1 MIKFRDYLKSK
12 VIHEPASQKYKI
24 MMKRPVTFFDG
35 YEKIKLQKPTKLSS
49 SATKMELF
57 EVQDAMIMSNQ
68 RLQYEKKLDVDFL
81 DMMSELVGGGE
92 AELIS
97 ELKRQIDTITLNLKY
112 SFNRLR
118 PRETAKFYG
127 KNLVPHVAV
136 DTPSYPSN
144 HTAVGYV
151 VAGVLAKKY
160 PEHERELL
168 RIAEDNANSRVSL
181 GVHFVSDV
189 DAGKE
194 LADRLLDKYN
204 NITESSDTFKFVAPR
219 RETNEKF

>member
-151 VAGVLAKKY
+151 VAGGLAKKY

-181 GVHFVSDV
+181 GVHFTSDV

>member
-1 MIKFRDYLKSK
+1 
-12 VIHEPASQKYKI
+12 
-24 MMKRPVTFFDG
+24 
-35 YEKIKLQKPTKLSS
+35 
-49 SATKMELF
+49 MELF
-57 EVQDAMIMSNQ
+57 EVQDAMIMSNE
-68 RLQYEKKLDVDFL
+68 RLQYEKKLDIDFL
-81 DMMSELVGGGE
+81 EMMSELVGGGE

-112 SFNRLR
+112 SYNRLR

-181 GVHFVSDV
+181 GVHFTSDV

>member
-181 GVHFVSDV
+181 GVHFTSDV

>member
-1 MIKFRDYLKSK
+1 MIRFGNYLKSK
-12 VIHEPASQKYKI
+12 VIHETASQKYKI

-35 YEKIKLQKPTKLSS
+35 YENIKLQKPTKLSS

-81 DMMSELVGGGE
+81 EMMSELVGGE

>member
-1 MIKFRDYLKSK
+1 MIRFGDYLKSK
-12 VIHEPASQKYKI
+12 VIHEAASQKYKL

-81 DMMSELVGGGE
+81 EMMSELVGGGE

-112 SFNRLR
+112 SYNRLR

-160 PEHERELL
+160 PEHEKELL

-194 LADRLLDKYN
+194 LADRLLDRYN
-204 NITESSDTFKFVAPR
+204 NNIIESSDRFKFVAPR
-219 RETNEKF
+219 RETK

>member
-57 EVQDAMIMSNQ
+57 EVQDAMIMSNE

-81 DMMSELVGGGE
+81 EMMSELVGGE
-92 AELIS
+92 EELIS

-118 PRETAKFYG
+118 PRDTAKFYG
-127 KNLVPHVAV
+127 KNLTPYVAV
-136 DTPSYPSN
+136 DTPSYPRN

-151 VAGVLAKKY
+151 VAGVLSKKY
-160 PEHERELL
+160 PQHEKELL
-168 RIAEDNANSRVSL
+168 RIAEENANSRVSL

-189 DAGKE
+189 EAGKE
-194 LADRLLDKYN
+194 LADRLLDRYNN

-219 RETNEKF
+219 RETK

>member
-57 EVQDAMIMSNQ
+57 EVQDAMIMSNE

-181 GVHFVSDV
+181 GVHFTSDV

>member
-1 MIKFRDYLKSK
+1 MIRFGDYLKSK
-12 VIHEPASQKYKI
+12 VIHEAASQKYKI

-35 YEKIKLQKPTKLSS
+35 YEKIKLPTPAKLSS
-49 SATKMELF
+49 SDTKMELQ
-57 EVQDAMIMSNQ
+57 EVRDAMIMSNEK
-68 RLQYEKKLDVDFL
+68 LQYELKLDVDFL
-81 DMMSELVGGGE
+81 EMMSDLVGGE

-97 ELKRQIDTITLNLKY
+97 ELKRQIDTITLKLKY
-112 SFNRLR
+112 SYNRLR

-127 KNLVPHVAV
+127 ENLTPHVAV

-160 PEHERELL
+160 PQHEKELL
-168 RIAEDNANSRVSL
+168 KIAEDNANSRVSL

-189 DAGKE
+189 EAGKE
-194 LADRLLDKYN
+194 LADRLLDRYNN

-219 RETNEKF
+219 RETK

>member
-1 MIKFRDYLKSK
+1 MIKFKDYLKSK
-12 VIHEPASQKYKI
+12 VIHESASQKYKI

-81 DMMSELVGGGE
+81 EMMSELVGGE

>member
-1 MIKFRDYLKSK
+1 MIRFGDYLKSK
-12 VIHEPASQKYKI
+12 VIHEAASQKYKI

-35 YEKIKLQKPTKLSS
+35 YKNIKLQKPTKLSS

-112 SFNRLR
+112 SYNRLR

-136 DTPSYPSN
+136 DTPSYHN
-144 HTAVGYV
+144 HMLDTSWQGP
-151 VAGVLAKKY
+151 LKSILNMK
-160 PEHERELL
+160 
-168 RIAEDNANSRVSL
+168 RIVEDSRGQCILSML
-181 GVHFVSDV
+181 GVPLIAMLMQAKNLQIAH
-189 DAGKE
+189 G
-194 LADRLLDKYN
+194 
-204 NITESSDTFKFVAPR
+204 
-219 RETNEKF
+219 

>member
-1 MIKFRDYLKSK
+1 MIRFGDYLKSK

-49 SATKMELF
+49 SATKMELL
-57 EVQDAMIMSNQ
+57 EVQDAMIMSNE
-68 RLQYEKKLDVDFL
+68 RLQYEKKLDVDFME
-81 DMMSELVGGGE
+81 MMSELVGGE
-92 AELIS
+92 EELIS
-97 ELKRQIDTITLNLKY
+97 ELKRQIDTITLHLKY

-118 PRETAKFYG
+118 PRDTAKFYG
-127 KNLVPHVAV
+127 KNLTPYVAV

-151 VAGVLAKKY
+151 VAGVLSKKY
-160 PEHERELL
+160 PQHEKELL

-189 DAGKE
+189 EAGKE
-194 LADRLLDKYN
+194 LADRLLDRYSN
-204 NITESSDTFKFVAPR
+204 NITESSDRFKFVAPR
-219 RETNEKF
+219 RETK